1 MFVARVKNVLSA
13 DTVVLVPLKP
23 QCPAPERTLTLSH
36 VRGELYAAKEAVR
49 RLLLGKEI
57 KFKANYKA
65 PSGHEFGDI
74 ATPLFGSM
82 VEYGLEQG
90 WFKLRDGGD
99 DDELRGFEDKAR
111 TNAVGVWAGAGEP
124 QLVELDELLVA
135 KSQRAPIT
143 TVVER
148 VISGDRVMARIVV
161 NKTQHVVTPLL
172 LAGVKCPRTDDATQA
187 PALTQVA
194 HEAKQLVELKLMTT
208 AAIKCR
214 IVGELQ
220 TGVPVAVF
228 EHPSGNSIHE
238 ALLEHGL
245 AEVVDWQS
253 SLLGLET
260 MARLRKAEQTARA
273 LARGVFVGNAGV
285 SHATAVNSAVPSAAS
300 GELKV
305 GATLN
310 ASVARVITADT
321 LVLRLGAKEATVQL
335 SSIRAPRAND
345 PVFESAQ
352 DRVAMVNTAR
362 EFVRNLSIGKLGQV
376 YVDGVRLANR
386 DMGLEERFVVS
397 LNLNGRDLSEAIV
410 SAGMATVIKHNRAT
424 AHERSLNWDRLVELE
439 QEQIKLAKNGV
450 YSGGNPKVLKAA
462 LRVVDALEN
471 LAKAKTFF
479 NGLRQRGRGSGFHV
493 EYILSAT
500 RVKLYHPRE
509 GLKLTLLLGGLAKGE
524 LAEALQYMNQRFLQR
539 SVEFEVYDQDR
550 VGGFIGNLFA
560 LNKALE
566 PVQVQ
571 LLLQG
576 LVKIHDTALHANPFA
591 LAMKR
596 AEEEAQDH
604 QRGVWAGY
612 DRSAAQVTTKLAQT
626 TLAAKPQ
633 FFDAE
638 VTHVDDEGVVHFQIC
653 DGPTA
658 AKFGEFKRQFADF
671 HAQQPSASANS
682 PDLPHNLAK
691 PAKKGDLVSA
701 KFSENGKYYRAKVLS
716 FDRATN
722 KFEVKHIDFGNVDH
736 VALSGLR
743 ALPAKFGVQQ
753 WPVFA
758 HTGVLQNLRLPPTRP
773 TDYLT
778 DALYALEELCYD
790 KKLVVSGVPS
800 RTPGV
805 EYETVLYD
813 AQQSLTNPDY
823 TINTELVLQGWAVVD
838 TRKTSPLTKSYDDSI
853 KAAQETA
860 RTRHLGCWEFGDV
873 TFDDDLE

>member
-23 QCPAPERTLTLSH
+23 QCPAPERTLSLSH
-36 VRGELYAAKEAVR
+36 VRAELYAAKEAVR
-49 RLLLGKEI
+49 LLLLGKEI
-57 KFKANYKA
+57 KFKVNYKA

-99 DDELRGFEDKAR
+99 DELRGFEDKAH
-111 TNAVGVWAGAGEP
+111 TNAVGVWAGAAEP
-124 QLVELDELLVA
+124 LLIELDELLVA

-161 NKTQHVVTPLL
+161 NKTLHVVTPLL

-194 HEAKQLVELKLMTT
+194 HQAKQFVELKLMTT

-260 MARLRKAEQTARA
+260 MARLRKAELTARA
-273 LARGVFVGNAGV
+273 MARGVFVGNAGV
-285 SHATAVNSAVPSAAS
+285 SHASAVSS

-305 GATLN
+305 GTTLTAT
-310 ASVARVITADT
+310 VAKVITADT

-345 PVFESAQ
+345 PVFESAH

-362 EFVRNLSIGKLGQV
+362 EFVRNLSIGKLAQV
-376 YVDGVRLANR
+376 YVDGVRLANKEL
-386 DMGLEERFVVS
+386 GLEERFVVT
-397 LNLNGRDLSEAIV
+397 LKLNGRDLSEAIV

-450 YSGGNPKVLKAA
+450 YSGGNPKVLKVA

-500 RVKLYHPRE
+500 RIKLYHPRE

-539 SVEFEVYDQDR
+539 AVEFDVYDQDR

-576 LVKIHDTALHANPFA
+576 LVKTHETALHSNPFA

-612 DRSAAQVTTKLAQT
+612 DRNAAQVTAQLAQT
-626 TLAAKPQ
+626 TLAVKPQ

-658 AKFGEFKRQFADF
+658 AKFDQFKREFAAF

-716 FDRATN
+716 FDRVTN

-736 VALSGLR
+736 VALAGLR

-758 HTGVLQNLRLPPTRP
+758 HTCVLQNLRLPPTRP

-805 EYETVLYD
+805 EYEAVLYD
-813 AQQSLTNPDY
+813 AQQSLTNPNY

-838 TRKTSPLTKSYDDSI
+838 TRKTAPPTKSYDDGI
-853 KAAQETA
+853 KAAQESA
-860 RTRHLGCWEFGDV
+860 RAGHLGCWEFGDV
-873 TFDDDLE
+873 TYDDDLE